1 MFSQFSA
8 VLIFAVIGIGAVAG
22 ILFTSWLLRPRNPYR
37 EKLIPYECG
46 EDPKGS
52 PWIRFNIRFYV
63 VAIIFIVFEVEM
75 LLLLPWAIVF
85 KGFKE
90 KGLGPLVFWEGF
102 VFLLILGAGLIYV
115 WRKGFLEWV
124 LTRKST
130 LAAEEEE

>member
-1 MFSQFSA
+1 MFSHYSA
-8 VLIFAVIGIGAVAG
+8 VLVFAVIGIGAVAG
-22 ILFTSWLLRPRNPYR
+22 ILFTSRLLRPRNPYR
-37 EKLIPYECG
+37 EKLVPYECG

-85 KGFKE
+85 QDFKTR
-90 KGLGPLVFWEGF
+90 GMGPLVFWEGLI
-102 VFLLILGAGLIYV
+102 FLLILGAGLVYV
-115 WRKGFLEWV
+115 WKKGFLEWV

-130 LAAEEEE
+130 AAAGEEE